1 MLYIV
6 LYIFVP
12 DGFASILELVLN
24 KNQIHILL
32 FQACLVLQKL
42 YFENPKDYR
51 LIDLLDN
58 NLMVKDAILMAYLL
72 TIN

>member
-6 LYIFVP
+6 LYICIYVP

-42 YFENPKDYR
+42 YFENPKDY
-51 LIDLLDN
+51 
-58 NLMVKDAILMAYLL
+58 
-72 TIN
+72 